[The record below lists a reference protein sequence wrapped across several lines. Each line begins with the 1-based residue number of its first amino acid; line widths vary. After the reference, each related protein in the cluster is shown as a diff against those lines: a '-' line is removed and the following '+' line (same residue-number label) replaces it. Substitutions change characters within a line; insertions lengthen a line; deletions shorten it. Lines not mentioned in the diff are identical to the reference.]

1 MGKKSDDELKP
12 EMILKLLRKHLK
24 EQRPVTLYNTFHG
37 VPITYE
43 AEIAMIHTDYA
54 GLIVHPYQAVCIQRE
69 RRTYLQ
75 SRILPSIVRA
85 YPISIDYTNNVVLI
99 KQFQYPKSI
108 TVDLFNSWVSPEKQ
122 VKVEASSDEKNDFL
136 VKMQEIAA
144 LEENRIRVAFE
155 VPDDIGY
162 NREDAI
168 ELAFRL
174 EPDGELIQVPGVVCS
189 LTKVRNKDRK
199 RMEVEGLASMG
210 DEISILAYIAKREDQ
225 IIAALDKTYQRLRKG
240 KKVRRK

>member
-1 MGKKSDDELKP
+1 MVNKSDDELKP
-12 EMILKLLRKHLK
+12 DMILKMLRKHLK

-43 AEIAMIHTDYA
+43 AEVAMIHTDYA

-75 SRILPSIVRA
+75 SRILPSLVRA
-85 YPISIDYTNNVVLI
+85 YPVSIDYTNNVVLL

-108 TVDLFNSWVSPEKQ
+108 SVDLFNSWVAPEKQ
-122 VKVEASSDEKNDFL
+122 VKLEASSDERDDFL
-136 VKMQEIAA
+136 TKMQEIAA
-144 LEENRIRVAFE
+144 LDENRIRVAFE
-155 VPDDIGY
+155 VPEDIAY

-174 EPDGELIQVPGVVCS
+174 EPGGDLLQVPGVVSS

-199 RMEVEGLASMG
+199 RMEVEGVASMA

-225 IIAALDKTYQRLRKG
+225 IIAALDKAYQRLRKG
-240 KKVRRK
+240 KKARKK